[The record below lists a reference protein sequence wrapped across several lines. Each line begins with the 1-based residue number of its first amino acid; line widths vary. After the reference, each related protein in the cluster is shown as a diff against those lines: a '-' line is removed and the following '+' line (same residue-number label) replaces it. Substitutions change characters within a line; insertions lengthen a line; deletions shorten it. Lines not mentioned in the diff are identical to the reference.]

1 MEHTEN
7 ETTDE
12 VIAPEG
18 HTVELLGRSYH
29 WPVPFRR
36 IARHMLRR
44 LNRIRQLMASESS
57 VDDMMDG
64 FDAMLDFFFEF
75 NVKMKKDKEKLNNEV
90 DEKMLGE
97 QFGTLSEFISH
108 PFLELGVV
116 RRPTPED
123 KTTSNSSSTTP

>member
-1 MEHTEN
+1 MEQTEH
-7 ETTDE
+7 EVTDE

-18 HTVELLGRSYH
+18 HTVELLGKSYL

-36 IARHMLRR
+36 VARHMLRR
-44 LNRIRQLMASESS
+44 LNRIRQLMAKDSN
-57 VDDMMDG
+57 VDQMMDG
-64 FDAMLDFFFEF
+64 FDAMLDFFYEF
-75 NVKMKKDKEKLNNEV
+75 NAKMRKDKEKLNNEV

-123 KTTSNSSSTTP
+123 QAP